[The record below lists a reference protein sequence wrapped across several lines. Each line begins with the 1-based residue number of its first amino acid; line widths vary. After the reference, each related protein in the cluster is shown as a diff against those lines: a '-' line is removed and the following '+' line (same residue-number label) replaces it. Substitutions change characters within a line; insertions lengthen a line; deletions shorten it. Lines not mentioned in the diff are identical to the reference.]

1 MAAGKLGDATV
12 VRFGG
17 HMYVHTYGLRELS
30 KVISGCEKQL
40 ARDISAGFKRAA
52 EPVAERARQLAATF
66 ADTGQF
72 ASSIKITGG
81 RAGVF
86 LSSNDP
92 AAGPIDFAH
101 MGAVALSGPNVGAR
115 VGVPHGGG
123 DPSRA
128 FYPAIEDTIDDLAEA
143 LTRQIETTLMVLD
156 MDFRSRD

>member
-1 MAAGKLGDATV
+1 MATLGDATV
-12 VRFGG
+12 MSVNG
-17 HMYVHTYGLRELS
+17 HLFVHTHGLRELS
-30 KVISGCEKQL
+30 RMVSGAEKQL
-40 ARDISAGFKRAA
+40 QRDISAGFKRAA
-52 EPVAERARQLAATF
+52 EPVAERARQLAASF
-66 ADTGQF
+66 AETGDF

-92 AAGPIDFAH
+92 GAGPIDFAH
-101 MGAVALSGPNVGAR
+101 WGAVALTGPNVGEP
-115 VGVPHGGG
+115 VGVPYAGGS
-123 DPSRA
+123 PSRA